1 MPVDSDP
8 IIPNKR
14 PDDLTTMI
22 VDIFSSIQYKFLG
35 LMLIMFI
42 ILSSDVFINRI
53 LARFGG
59 AVNVKCPTSWGTF
72 LQGLFLVLAMIIIDA
87 LIRQEVI

>member
-8 IIPNKR
+8 IIPNRR
-14 PDDLTTMI
+14 PDDITTI
-22 VDIFSSIQYKFLG
+22 IIDVFSSIQYKFLG
-35 LMLIMFI
+35 LMLLMFI

-59 AVNVKCPTSWGTF
+59 AVNAKCPTSWGTS
-72 LQGLFLVLAMIIIDA
+72 LQGLFLVLAMMIIDA
-87 LIRQEVI
+87 LIRQQVI